1 MTTLDL
7 PSLIAPQPNL
17 KSLRVSNERY
27 ERDADFIFNLAV
39 KKDRRLETG
48 RILAARR
55 KKLAPITITSSKSTG
70 SLPGTGSPS
79 KSTGSLG
86 ATRTKVAEG
95 LGRHPKVP
103 PTQRHA
109 LDPAQEEAA
118 AAELEAKRR
127 VFKLRKQLAEA
138 RTLQASVRIEE
149 KNYQRWRD
157 VREETAQ
164 LKKGALGA
172 GSALDVPAA
181 TDEEVGK
188 VSAAMMFQLAKMEV
202 DPSKRAWYKLFKAM
216 DENGDGHI
224 TFDELMV
231 LIRKTVK
238 LSEEDLSEKA
248 VSAVWHSIDLDGNG
262 WIDAGEFGRF
272 FRLGEKPYR
281 EQRAK
286 MFKEAIAEAKRIEP
300 QEKSLAEV
308 AVDEMIMKRQKLEEE
323 EARLQ
328 QALMMTA
335 SVPELMASSRMRNI
349 KLVTSPTKN
358 TEKSL
363 PPLR

>member
-1 MTTLDL
+1 M
-7 PSLIAPQPNL
+7 
-17 KSLRVSNERY
+17 
-27 ERDADFIFNLAV
+27 
-39 KKDRRLETG
+39 
-48 RILAARR
+48 
-55 KKLAPITITSSKSTG
+55 
-70 SLPGTGSPS
+70 
-79 KSTGSLG
+79 
-86 ATRTKVAEG
+86 
-95 LGRHPKVP
+95 P

-300 QEKSLAEV
+300 QEKV
-308 AVDEMIMKRQKLEEE
+308 ARGGGGRRDDHEAA
-323 EARLQ
+323 EARGGGGAAAAGADDDRQ
-328 QALMMTA
+328 RARPHGVVAHEEHQAGDEPDQEYGEEPAAAAMM
-335 SVPELMASSRMRNI
+335 MR
-349 KLVTSPTKN
+349 VAAAAFFSCACMY
-358 TEKSL
+358 
-363 PPLR
+363 

>member
-109 LDPAQEEAA
+109 SDPW
-118 AAELEAKRR
+118 RR
-127 VFKLRKQLAEA
+127 
-138 RTLQASVRIEE
+138 
-149 KNYQRWRD
+149 
-157 VREETAQ
+157 
-164 LKKGALGA
+164 
-172 GSALDVPAA
+172 
-181 TDEEVGK
+181 
-188 VSAAMMFQLAKMEV
+188 
-202 DPSKRAWYKLFKAM
+202 
-216 DENGDGHI
+216 
-224 TFDELMV
+224 
-231 LIRKTVK
+231 
-238 LSEEDLSEKA
+238 
-248 VSAVWHSIDLDGNG
+248 
-262 WIDAGEFGRF
+262 
-272 FRLGEKPYR
+272 
-281 EQRAK
+281 
-286 MFKEAIAEAKRIEP
+286 
-300 QEKSLAEV
+300 
-308 AVDEMIMKRQKLEEE
+308 
-323 EARLQ
+323 
-328 QALMMTA
+328 
-335 SVPELMASSRMRNI
+335 
-349 KLVTSPTKN
+349 
-358 TEKSL
+358 
-363 PPLR
+363 